1 MDNTTDDS
9 FFIYA
14 LALEHEYMLLHAS
27 LKTDIKDVK
36 NECENMYEIAK
47 LHKPLAIFDMI
58 CHTKDLSLLDYYVKK
73 YMLEYGI
80 FYVRG
85 GSYYEP
91 ILPDYLSKS
100 LESEF
105 KTIDCYKKNYKN
117 PGNIVPKYSQEYI
130 ELNEKYRYIREF
142 EDSNGNTYCITRDI
156 IREIE
161 WISDKIHF
169 IRSATLNLIDYEKKN
184 GIIFHKKNEGNSVS
198 YFEFDEHNES
208 MYNSI
213 LHNIRKII
221 EKFFIIYQDNAY
233 KMYENEN
240 KKTIVDYTLLSLSNY
255 DSNQLNEIIK
265 NTEFFIYSVI
275 NHLEELEFDLSTL
288 V

>member
-142 EDSNGNTYCITRDI
+142 EDSNGNTYWITRDI

>member
-1 MDNTTDDS
+1 MENSTDDS
-9 FFIYA
+9 FFIYVV
-14 LALEHEYMLLHAS
+14 ALEHEYIVLHAS
-27 LKTDIKDVK
+27 LKSDVNDVK
-36 NECENMYEIAK
+36 SECENMYEIAK
-47 LHKPLAIFDMI
+47 LHKPQAILDMI

-73 YMLEYGI
+73 YMLQYGI

-91 ILPDYLSKS
+91 TLPDYLSKS
-100 LESEF
+100 LEREF
-105 KTIDCYKKNYKN
+105 KTIDCYKKKYKN
-117 PGNIVPKYSQEYI
+117 PINIPPTYSPEYT
-130 ELNEKYRYIREF
+130 ELNEKYRFLREI
-142 EDSNGNTYCITRDI
+142 EHVDGNKSCITRDI